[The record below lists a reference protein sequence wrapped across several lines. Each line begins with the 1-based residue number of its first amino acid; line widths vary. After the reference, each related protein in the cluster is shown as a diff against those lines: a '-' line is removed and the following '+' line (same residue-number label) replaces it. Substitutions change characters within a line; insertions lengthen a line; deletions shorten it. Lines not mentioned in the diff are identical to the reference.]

1 MHWKEFVMNIARVR
15 RDELGILLID
25 VQPSFLEYAF
35 PNKGSEYEALLI
47 RLEHLLMLAGWM
59 DLPLLYTLE
68 KPIET
73 NGELPDRLGA
83 RSPSHAQRF
92 VKNYFGSMTEE
103 SIRKA
108 IESLP
113 GRQIAVAGAETDVCV
128 LQSAL
133 GLLELGFEVFLLED
147 CLFTT
152 EGEPG
157 PALRRMY
164 QAGAVPSTL
173 KILAYELAECVDNIG
188 WYDEIWVGRGDPYGK
203 PRPEGFLP
211 PEEWPGWKS
220 KL

>member
-1 MHWKEFVMNIARVR
+1 MKVPRVHR
-15 RDELGILLID
+15 SELGILLID

-35 PNKGSEYEALLI
+35 PNQNTEHDAILV
-47 RLEHLLMLAGWM
+47 RLEHLLMLADWM
-59 DLPLLYTLE
+59 DLPLIYTLE

-73 NGELPDRLGA
+73 NGELPERLQTRLPAHG
-83 RSPSHAQRF
+83 QGF
-92 VKNYFGSMTEE
+92 VKNYFGSMTEPA
-103 SIRKA
+103 IRTAVEK
-108 IESLP
+108 LP

-128 LQSAL
+128 LQSTL

-152 EGEPG
+152 EQEPA

-173 KILAYELAECVDNIG
+173 KSLAYELAKCVDNVG
-188 WYDEIWVGRGDPYGK
+188 WYAEIWAGRGDPYGK
-203 PRPEGFLP
+203 PRPKGFIP
-211 PEEWPGWKS
+211 PEKWPAWKS